1 MKKDER
7 LNFSVRIPSVRRF
20 VVSLVLMLLAALPA
34 AAQNKKITIDLDNV
48 PVKEFI
54 KNVESQSGYTFAYNN
69 SEIDLTRRVS
79 IKATDENVVDVVIRA
94 LSPQNLTARMEG
106 SRIVVSRK
114 PAAASAQTA
123 QAVRGGVVTGTVK
136 TVSGEP
142 VIGASVIVMETNRGN
157 VTGLA
162 GDFSVE
168 AMPGQTL
175 SISFLGYNTQQI
187 KVGNQ
192 TSFDVTLTEDSQQIS
207 EVLVVGYTP
216 MRKSDFTGSIASV
229 KASELSATTPTVGQ
243 SLVGKVAGVEVH
255 QTSGAPGDG
264 VTIRVRGVNS
274 LSASSAPLYVIDG
287 YPASEDVFINPS
299 DIESIDILKD
309 AASAAIYGSR
319 GASGV
324 VLITTKRGKDGEAAK
339 VSYDFSYGIQQLDH
353 KVDLLNSTQFR
364 DLLIDARNNSYRL
377 RATAAGVSWSP
388 YDDNTIRAAKGFSLA
403 EVGIHPM
410 FYDFTTRTPVTPQY
424 DTDWQDEL
432 FSNAGIM
439 RHNVSVIGG
448 TKAIKYMASVGYM
461 DQDGIIAPSNHNRI
475 NARINLDAQ
484 ITKRLTASISYSMYD
499 AKNTVVQAEGRMI
512 NDGVIQSALMYLP
525 NLPAY
530 EENGDYARSAMIRMK
545 TDWGMNFP
553 ENPLAIANELDIT
566 EKMSRHNLNLNLVYE
581 FIPDLKLS
589 ARLGQQWYN
598 YRYFYYRPM
607 SIGRDAAPAY
617 SEELR
622 SSNIARTTSTYDVD
636 RLGEFTLSYKKKIG
650 RHHIDALAGYTLQK
664 KTYDRL
670 GVEATGFADDRI
682 HEVTGHGS
690 NASDISLYST
700 RKAAWAMMSFLTRVN
715 YSFDDRYTLTG
726 SFRADGSSRF
736 GIDSRWGYFPSVS
749 AGWTLSNEPFL
760 KDALKDVASI
770 RLRASWGKSGNNDI
784 GNYASLAGISSGS
797 YAFGQTPVSTTYEGS
812 FTDAALGWET
822 TLQTNIGLDLG
833 FFNGR
838 LNVIG
843 NWYNS
848 ISTDILYS
856 YPISSISGATSTTTN
871 MSGAKIRNRGF
882 DIQLDAR
889 LLTGKVNWNFSTNI
903 SVNRNKVVS
912 MGGLDDIISTTERSV
927 GSHITKE
934 GEPIGSFYGYQAAGI
949 MSKADYANALL
960 DRDVYIKNGNKFPEG
975 YQLKGPAVASYA
987 LDNLSYGNAI
997 WKDTNG
1003 DGIITTDDKTI
1014 IGNAYPDFT
1023 GGFSTSLSWNGL
1035 DFSASFAYSYGGEVI
1050 NFQDYYLYNMEGSGN
1065 QYSIVADRYISDAQP
1080 GRNNV
1085 PIASRIS
1092 TTNTSLKLSSY
1103 YVEDASFFRCANITL
1118 GYTLPKR
1125 WTSKLHITSCRVY
1138 VSGDNLFTITP
1149 YRGYN
1154 PEVSYKSSNMMP
1166 GFDWGCY
1173 PLSRIYSVGL
1183 NLTF

>member
-7 LNFSVRIPSVRRF
+7 LNFSDRTPSVRRL

-34 AAQNKKITIDLDNV
+34 AAQNKKITVDLDNV
-48 PVKEFI
+48 PVREFI
-54 KNVESQSGYTFAYNN
+54 KTVESQSGYTFAYNN

-79 IKATDENVVDVVIRA
+79 VKAADENVVDVVIRA
-94 LSPQNLTARMEG
+94 LSAQNLTARMEG

-114 PAAASAQTA
+114 PAAARVQTA
-123 QAVRGGVVTGTVK
+123 QPVRGGVVTGTVK
-136 TVSGEP
+136 TISGEP
-142 VIGASVIVMETNRGN
+142 VIGASVIVLETNRGN
-157 VTGLA
+157 VTGLE

-168 AMPGQTL
+168 ATPGQTL
-175 SISFLGYNTQQI
+175 SVSFLGYNTQQI
-187 KVGNQ
+187 KVGSQ
-192 TSFDVTLTEDSQQIS
+192 TSFDITLTEDSKQIS

-287 YPASEDVFINPS
+287 YPASEDVFINPN

-553 ENPLAIANELDIT
+553 ENPLAIANELDIN

-581 FIPDLKLS
+581 FLPDLKLS

-607 SIGRDAAPAY
+607 SIGRDARP
-617 SEELR
+617 
-622 SSNIARTTSTYDVD
+622 
-636 RLGEFTLSYKKKIG
+636 RLQRG
-650 RHHIDALAGYTLQK
+650 
-664 KTYDRL
+664 
-670 GVEATGFADDRI
+670 
-682 HEVTGHGS
+682 
-690 NASDISLYST
+690 
-700 RKAAWAMMSFLTRVN
+700 
-715 YSFDDRYTLTG
+715 
-726 SFRADGSSRF
+726 
-736 GIDSRWGYFPSVS
+736 
-749 AGWTLSNEPFL
+749 
-760 KDALKDVASI
+760 
-770 RLRASWGKSGNNDI
+770 
-784 GNYASLAGISSGS
+784 
-797 YAFGQTPVSTTYEGS
+797 
-812 FTDAALGWET
+812 AALVEHRPHD
-822 TLQTNIGLDLG
+822 LDLRRG
-833 FFNGR
+833 PSGR
-838 LNVIG
+838 VH
-843 NWYNS
+843 
-848 ISTDILYS
+848 
-856 YPISSISGATSTTTN
+856 A
-871 MSGAKIRNRGF
+871 
-882 DIQLDAR
+882 QL
-889 LLTGKVNWNFSTNI
+889 
-903 SVNRNKVVS
+903 
-912 MGGLDDIISTTERSV
+912 
-927 GSHITKE
+927 
-934 GEPIGSFYGYQAAGI
+934 
-949 MSKADYANALL
+949 
-960 DRDVYIKNGNKFPEG
+960 
-975 YQLKGPAVASYA
+975 
-987 LDNLSYGNAI
+987 
-997 WKDTNG
+997 
-1003 DGIITTDDKTI
+1003 
-1014 IGNAYPDFT
+1014 
-1023 GGFSTSLSWNGL
+1023 
-1035 DFSASFAYSYGGEVI
+1035 
-1050 NFQDYYLYNMEGSGN
+1050 
-1065 QYSIVADRYISDAQP
+1065 
-1080 GRNNV
+1080 
-1085 PIASRIS
+1085 
-1092 TTNTSLKLSSY
+1092 
-1103 YVEDASFFRCANITL
+1103 
-1118 GYTLPKR
+1118 
-1125 WTSKLHITSCRVY
+1125 
-1138 VSGDNLFTITP
+1138 
-1149 YRGYN
+1149 
-1154 PEVSYKSSNMMP
+1154 
-1166 GFDWGCY
+1166 
-1173 PLSRIYSVGL
+1173 
-1183 NLTF
+1183 

>member
-7 LNFSVRIPSVRRF
+7 LNFSDRTPSVRRL

-34 AAQNKKITIDLDNV
+34 AVQNKKITVDLDNV
-48 PVKEFI
+48 PVREFI
-54 KNVESQSGYTFAYNN
+54 KTVESQSGYTFAYNN

-79 IKATDENVVDVVIRA
+79 VKAADENVVDVVIRA
-94 LSPQNLTARMEG
+94 LSAQNLTARMEG

-114 PAAASAQTA
+114 PAAARVQTA
-123 QAVRGGVVTGTVK
+123 QPVRGGVVTGTVK
-136 TVSGEP
+136 TISGEP
-142 VIGASVIVMETNRGN
+142 VIGASVIVLETNRGN
-157 VTGLA
+157 VTGLE

-168 AMPGQTL
+168 ATPGQTL
-175 SISFLGYNTQQI
+175 SVSFLGYNTQQI
-187 KVGNQ
+187 KVGSQ
-192 TSFDVTLTEDSQQIS
+192 TSFDITLTEDSKQIS

-287 YPASEDVFINPS
+287 YPASEDVFINPN

-410 FYDFTTRTPVTPQY
+410 CYDFTTRTPVTPQY

-484 ITKRLTASISYSMYD
+484 ITKHLTASISYSMYD

-553 ENPLAIANELDIT
+553 ENPLAIANELDIN

-581 FIPDLKLS
+581 FLPDLKLS
-589 ARLGQQWYN
+589 ARLGQQ
-598 YRYFYYRPM
+598 
-607 SIGRDAAPAY
+607 
-617 SEELR
+617 
-622 SSNIARTTSTYDVD
+622 
-636 RLGEFTLSYKKKIG
+636 
-650 RHHIDALAGYTLQK
+650 
-664 KTYDRL
+664 
-670 GVEATGFADDRI
+670 
-682 HEVTGHGS
+682 
-690 NASDISLYST
+690 
-700 RKAAWAMMSFLTRVN
+700 
-715 YSFDDRYTLTG
+715 
-726 SFRADGSSRF
+726 
-736 GIDSRWGYFPSVS
+736 
-749 AGWTLSNEPFL
+749 
-760 KDALKDVASI
+760 
-770 RLRASWGKSGNNDI
+770 
-784 GNYASLAGISSGS
+784 
-797 YAFGQTPVSTTYEGS
+797 
-812 FTDAALGWET
+812 
-822 TLQTNIGLDLG
+822 
-833 FFNGR
+833 
-838 LNVIG
+838 
-843 NWYNS
+843 
-848 ISTDILYS
+848 
-856 YPISSISGATSTTTN
+856 
-871 MSGAKIRNRGF
+871 
-882 DIQLDAR
+882 
-889 LLTGKVNWNFSTNI
+889 
-903 SVNRNKVVS
+903 
-912 MGGLDDIISTTERSV
+912 
-927 GSHITKE
+927 
-934 GEPIGSFYGYQAAGI
+934 
-949 MSKADYANALL
+949 
-960 DRDVYIKNGNKFPEG
+960 
-975 YQLKGPAVASYA
+975 
-987 LDNLSYGNAI
+987 
-997 WKDTNG
+997 
-1003 DGIITTDDKTI
+1003 
-1014 IGNAYPDFT
+1014 
-1023 GGFSTSLSWNGL
+1023 
-1035 DFSASFAYSYGGEVI
+1035 
-1050 NFQDYYLYNMEGSGN
+1050 
-1065 QYSIVADRYISDAQP
+1065 
-1080 GRNNV
+1080 
-1085 PIASRIS
+1085 
-1092 TTNTSLKLSSY
+1092 
-1103 YVEDASFFRCANITL
+1103 
-1118 GYTLPKR
+1118 
-1125 WTSKLHITSCRVY
+1125 
-1138 VSGDNLFTITP
+1138 
-1149 YRGYN
+1149 
-1154 PEVSYKSSNMMP
+1154 
-1166 GFDWGCY
+1166 
-1173 PLSRIYSVGL
+1173 
-1183 NLTF
+1183 

>member
-7 LNFSVRIPSVRRF
+7 LNFSDRTPSVRRL

-34 AAQNKKITIDLDNV
+34 AAQNKKITVDLDNV
-48 PVKEFI
+48 PVREFI
-54 KNVESQSGYTFAYNN
+54 KTVESQSGYTFAYNN

-79 IKATDENVVDVVIRA
+79 VKAADENVVDVVIRA
-94 LSPQNLTARMEG
+94 LSAQNLTARMEG

-114 PAAASAQTA
+114 PAAARVQTA
-123 QAVRGGVVTGTVK
+123 QPVRGGVVTGTVK
-136 TVSGEP
+136 TISGEP
-142 VIGASVIVMETNRGN
+142 VIGASVIVLETNRGN
-157 VTGLA
+157 VTGLE

-168 AMPGQTL
+168 ATPVQTL
-175 SISFLGYNTQQI
+175 SVSFLGYNTQQI
-187 KVGNQ
+187 KVGSQ
-192 TSFDVTLTEDSQQIS
+192 TSFDITLTEDSKQIS

-287 YPASEDVFINPS
+287 YPASEDVFINPN

-410 FYDFTTRTPVTPQY
+410 CYDFTTRTPVTPQY

-484 ITKRLTASISYSMYD
+484 ITKHLTASISYSMYD

-553 ENPLAIANELDIT
+553 ENPLAIANELDIN

-581 FIPDLKLS
+581 FLPDLKLS
-589 ARLGQQWYN
+589 ARLGQQ
-598 YRYFYYRPM
+598 
-607 SIGRDAAPAY
+607 
-617 SEELR
+617 
-622 SSNIARTTSTYDVD
+622 
-636 RLGEFTLSYKKKIG
+636 
-650 RHHIDALAGYTLQK
+650 
-664 KTYDRL
+664 
-670 GVEATGFADDRI
+670 
-682 HEVTGHGS
+682 
-690 NASDISLYST
+690 
-700 RKAAWAMMSFLTRVN
+700 
-715 YSFDDRYTLTG
+715 
-726 SFRADGSSRF
+726 
-736 GIDSRWGYFPSVS
+736 
-749 AGWTLSNEPFL
+749 
-760 KDALKDVASI
+760 
-770 RLRASWGKSGNNDI
+770 
-784 GNYASLAGISSGS
+784 
-797 YAFGQTPVSTTYEGS
+797 
-812 FTDAALGWET
+812 
-822 TLQTNIGLDLG
+822 
-833 FFNGR
+833 
-838 LNVIG
+838 
-843 NWYNS
+843 
-848 ISTDILYS
+848 
-856 YPISSISGATSTTTN
+856 
-871 MSGAKIRNRGF
+871 
-882 DIQLDAR
+882 
-889 LLTGKVNWNFSTNI
+889 
-903 SVNRNKVVS
+903 
-912 MGGLDDIISTTERSV
+912 
-927 GSHITKE
+927 
-934 GEPIGSFYGYQAAGI
+934 
-949 MSKADYANALL
+949 
-960 DRDVYIKNGNKFPEG
+960 
-975 YQLKGPAVASYA
+975 
-987 LDNLSYGNAI
+987 
-997 WKDTNG
+997 
-1003 DGIITTDDKTI
+1003 
-1014 IGNAYPDFT
+1014 
-1023 GGFSTSLSWNGL
+1023 
-1035 DFSASFAYSYGGEVI
+1035 
-1050 NFQDYYLYNMEGSGN
+1050 
-1065 QYSIVADRYISDAQP
+1065 
-1080 GRNNV
+1080 
-1085 PIASRIS
+1085 
-1092 TTNTSLKLSSY
+1092 
-1103 YVEDASFFRCANITL
+1103 
-1118 GYTLPKR
+1118 
-1125 WTSKLHITSCRVY
+1125 
-1138 VSGDNLFTITP
+1138 
-1149 YRGYN
+1149 
-1154 PEVSYKSSNMMP
+1154 
-1166 GFDWGCY
+1166 
-1173 PLSRIYSVGL
+1173 
-1183 NLTF
+1183 

>member
-7 LNFSVRIPSVRRF
+7 LNFSDRTPSVRRL

-34 AAQNKKITIDLDNV
+34 AAQNKKITVDLDNV
-48 PVKEFI
+48 PVREFI
-54 KNVESQSGYTFAYNN
+54 KTVESQSGYTFAYNN

-79 IKATDENVVDVVIRA
+79 VKAADENVVDVVIRA
-94 LSPQNLTARMEG
+94 LSAQNLTARMEG

-114 PAAASAQTA
+114 PAAARVQTA
-123 QAVRGGVVTGTVK
+123 QPVRRGVVTGTVK
-136 TVSGEP
+136 TISGEP
-142 VIGASVIVMETNRGN
+142 VIGASVIVLETNRGN
-157 VTGLA
+157 VTGLE

-168 AMPGQTL
+168 ATPGQTL
-175 SISFLGYNTQQI
+175 SVSFLGYNTQQI
-187 KVGNQ
+187 KVGSQ
-192 TSFDVTLTEDSQQIS
+192 TSFDITLTEDSKQIS

-287 YPASEDVFINPS
+287 YPASEDVFINPN

-410 FYDFTTRTPVTPQY
+410 CYDFTTRTPVTPQY

-484 ITKRLTASISYSMYD
+484 ITKHLTASISYSMYD

-553 ENPLAIANELDIT
+553 ENPLAIANELDIN

-581 FIPDLKLS
+581 FLPDLKLS
-589 ARLGQQWYN
+589 ARLGQQ
-598 YRYFYYRPM
+598 
-607 SIGRDAAPAY
+607 
-617 SEELR
+617 
-622 SSNIARTTSTYDVD
+622 
-636 RLGEFTLSYKKKIG
+636 
-650 RHHIDALAGYTLQK
+650 
-664 KTYDRL
+664 
-670 GVEATGFADDRI
+670 
-682 HEVTGHGS
+682 
-690 NASDISLYST
+690 
-700 RKAAWAMMSFLTRVN
+700 
-715 YSFDDRYTLTG
+715 
-726 SFRADGSSRF
+726 
-736 GIDSRWGYFPSVS
+736 
-749 AGWTLSNEPFL
+749 
-760 KDALKDVASI
+760 
-770 RLRASWGKSGNNDI
+770 
-784 GNYASLAGISSGS
+784 
-797 YAFGQTPVSTTYEGS
+797 
-812 FTDAALGWET
+812 
-822 TLQTNIGLDLG
+822 
-833 FFNGR
+833 
-838 LNVIG
+838 
-843 NWYNS
+843 
-848 ISTDILYS
+848 
-856 YPISSISGATSTTTN
+856 
-871 MSGAKIRNRGF
+871 
-882 DIQLDAR
+882 
-889 LLTGKVNWNFSTNI
+889 
-903 SVNRNKVVS
+903 
-912 MGGLDDIISTTERSV
+912 
-927 GSHITKE
+927 
-934 GEPIGSFYGYQAAGI
+934 
-949 MSKADYANALL
+949 
-960 DRDVYIKNGNKFPEG
+960 
-975 YQLKGPAVASYA
+975 
-987 LDNLSYGNAI
+987 
-997 WKDTNG
+997 
-1003 DGIITTDDKTI
+1003 
-1014 IGNAYPDFT
+1014 
-1023 GGFSTSLSWNGL
+1023 
-1035 DFSASFAYSYGGEVI
+1035 
-1050 NFQDYYLYNMEGSGN
+1050 
-1065 QYSIVADRYISDAQP
+1065 
-1080 GRNNV
+1080 
-1085 PIASRIS
+1085 
-1092 TTNTSLKLSSY
+1092 
-1103 YVEDASFFRCANITL
+1103 
-1118 GYTLPKR
+1118 
-1125 WTSKLHITSCRVY
+1125 
-1138 VSGDNLFTITP
+1138 
-1149 YRGYN
+1149 
-1154 PEVSYKSSNMMP
+1154 
-1166 GFDWGCY
+1166 
-1173 PLSRIYSVGL
+1173 
-1183 NLTF
+1183 